1 MRQNNYGGNSVH
13 AELNNGVAFAT
24 GSKDREESKKISK
37 KKDVTV
43 FRCKKTKSNFP
54 PRQQKGI

>member
-1 MRQNNYGGNSVH
+1 M
-13 AELNNGVAFAT
+13 NNGVAFAT